1 MCQLPFTPRTVPSTR
16 CTNTINPL
24 PTSSRRVS
32 GDIASPLCSQS
43 SIGITIGLPLGSLH
57 TRRDARNE
65 AGARGSPAS
74 CSLFRSF
81 SVSVSIS
88 VSLSLYLSSMST
100 FDTARRPRHRPLA
113 HASLADGFG
122 ARFLFFFL
130 FFCSGSLTST
140 VTHGR
145 FRTSF
150 RFGGFTGWGKLSLD
164 RT

>member
-88 VSLSLYLSSMST
+88 VSLSLSFLYVYIRHGAAASTPTTCTRIPRGRFRCTVSSFLS
-100 FDTARRPRHRPLA
+100 L
-113 HASLADGFG
+113 
-122 ARFLFFFL
+122 
-130 FFCSGSLTST
+130 FCSGSLTST

-150 RFGGFTGWGKLSLD
+150 RFGGFTDWGKLSLD